1 MEKKYIKITFG
12 IFMKNVSISSK
23 GDNLTTAII
32 SKVNNTKKK
41 YFLSLLTLILHVL
54 NKILVNIRKKKLKP
68 NGLLTKRKYQKW

>member
-41 YFLSLLTLILHVL
+41 IFFVI
-54 NKILVNIRKKKLKP
+54 IDVNFTRFKQNIGKHWKKKLKP
-68 NGLLTKRKYQKW
+68 NGLITKRKYQKW